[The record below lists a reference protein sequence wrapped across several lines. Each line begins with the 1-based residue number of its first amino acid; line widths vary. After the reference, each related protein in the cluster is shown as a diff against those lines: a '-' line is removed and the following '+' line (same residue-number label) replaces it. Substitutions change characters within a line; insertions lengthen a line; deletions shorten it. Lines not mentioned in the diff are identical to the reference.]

1 MQVATVT
8 PLYKARTQRE
18 LVFINNQAAM
28 GFPSAIPTLVRYIVV
43 SARSARLRA
52 TMPTSSHIT
61 LWGRFASEKIVKS
74 GLFRFIFML

>member
-1 MQVATVT
+1 
-8 PLYKARTQRE
+8 
-18 LVFINNQAAM
+18 M
-28 GFPSAIPTLVRYIVV
+28 GFPSVMPTLVRYIVV

-61 LWGRFASEKIVKS
+61 LCGRFASEKIVKS